1 MRIRNPW
8 LIKSAGF
15 VLARLLRSWLGG
27 LRYRLQVIGP
37 TVLPWQGTS
46 DRFIYVTWHEYL
58 LLPLYLASDADVCM
72 LLSRHSDGQL
82 LSTTLRHFGI
92 EQICGS
98 EGRGGVEALRSL
110 IRVSERKHIALIP
123 DGPRGPRRRVKLGLI
138 YLAARSGLPVVPAGF
153 GLRRPW
159 RLKSWDRF
167 ALPRPWSRAAYV
179 VGPPIFVPQNASK
192 FALEHYRKVVQ
203 DCLDANTRTAES
215 WAETGVF
222 EPPNPTFDSIHVE
235 TKLRRVPDMRE
246 SRAAA

>member
-1 MRIRNPW
+1 MPW
-8 LIKSAGF
+8 HG
-15 VLARLLRSWLGG
+15 
-27 LRYRLQVIGP
+27 
-37 TVLPWQGTS
+37 TVE
-46 DRFIYVTWHEYL
+46 RFIYVTWHEYL
-58 LLPLYLASDADVCM
+58 LLPLYLGSDADVCM

-92 EQICGS
+92 EQVCGS
-98 EGRGGVEALRSL
+98 EGRGGVEALRNL

-138 YLAARSGLPVVPAGF
+138 YLAARSGLPVVPSGF

-192 FALEHYRKVVQ
+192 FELEHYRSVVQ
-203 DCLDANTRTAES
+203 DCLDANTRAAEG
-215 WAETGVF
+215 WAETGVL
-222 EPPNPTFDSIHVE
+222 EPPNPAFDSIHVE
-235 TKLRRVPDMRE
+235 TKLGRVPDARKPCRRLAPL
-246 SRAAA
+246 SSTRRAVKTNAADLR